1 MFLLLHIEGAYEKYI
16 KDNND
21 KFFELDE
28 KKRYR
33 HPYNVLLEV
42 TGMNAKK
49 NSKIG
54 DLAKNVAVA
63 IKQEKCIN
71 QDIYNVK
78 GLVSSNIAS
87 IIEGIIADRP

>member
-1 MFLLLHIEGAYEKYI
+1 MLIYL
-16 KDNND
+16 
-21 KFFELDE
+21 

-33 HPYNVLLEV
+33 HPYNVLLEA

-71 QDIYNVK
+71 QDVHNVK
-78 GLVSSNIAS
+78 KLVSSNIAS
-87 IIEGIIADRP
+87 IIEMIIADKP

>member
-1 MFLLLHIEGAYEKYI
+1 MLLHIEGAYEKYI

-28 KKRYR
+28 RKRYR

-49 NSKIG
+49 NSRIG
-54 DLAKNVAVA
+54 DLAENVAVA
-63 IKQEKCIN
+63 IEQEKCIE
-71 QDIYNVK
+71 QDIHNMK
-78 GLVSSNIAS
+78 GVVSSNIAS